1 MTAWSLCLAD
11 ISRCLMLSP
20 GFTVISLS
28 SWVLWGVCFQPV
40 EEIPRLYSKMFFGC
54 LGKQSCWMMTNFPVR
69 FNPSVEFVHLCIVSC
84 VKQSVPPEAVQ
95 NKIAATSMFDALGGA
110 AYFLLFLFLLSTF
123 RQNLLPHFIR
133 LCSKT
138 FFLDVYVSCRWP
150 FCFWGLPGFCILQQ
164 VLWASARSP
173 FLIVDTETCAH
184 TSWSTFLTNSAV
196 IKGFSSACKLRS
208 VQLPDLC
215 SPVYW
220 GFCVIL
226 PYKSAFQKMRRLLT
240 NFFKFLCKIFETYY
254 FARSALNPS
263 CSLKSLPSV

>member
-28 SWVLWGVCFQPV
+28 SWVLWGVCSQPV
-40 EEIPRLYSKMFFGC
+40 EEIPHLCSKMFFGC
-54 LGKQSCWMMTNFPVR
+54 LGKQSCWMMTHFPVR

-84 VKQSVPPEAVQ
+84 VKQSVQ
-95 NKIAATSMFDALGGA
+95 DKIAATSMFDALGGA
-110 AYFLLFLFLLSTF
+110 AYFLVFLFF
-123 RQNLLPHFIR
+123 
-133 LCSKT
+133 
-138 FFLDVYVSCRWP
+138 FFLRLDKTCSLISYACAPKLS
-150 FCFWGLPGFCILQQ
+150 FWMFMWAAGGLSAFEAYRGFCILQQ
-164 VLWASARSP
+164 VLWASARSLL
-173 FLIVDTETCAH
+173 LIFDTETCAH
-184 TSWSTFLTNSAV
+184 TSWSTFLTNCAV

-215 SPVYW
+215 SPVFW
-220 GFCVIL
+220 SFCVIL

-240 NFFKFLCKIFETYY
+240 NFFKSLCKIFETYY
-254 FARSALNPS
+254 FARCALSPS